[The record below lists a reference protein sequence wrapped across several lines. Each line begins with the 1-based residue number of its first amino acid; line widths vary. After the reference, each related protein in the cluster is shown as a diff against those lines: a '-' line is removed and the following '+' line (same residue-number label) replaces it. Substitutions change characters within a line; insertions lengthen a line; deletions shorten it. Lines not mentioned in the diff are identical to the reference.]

1 VREATLACVRLTAF
15 AASTGSVCKSSGS
28 ASSGIGRCSLVES
41 TSQMIG
47 VGAAH
52 RSKQRPPRT
61 PPRISA
67 RLPQPRQLLRQ
78 ITPRDRRLQT
88 PTTPSIAMSR
98 KCLVATQEGMAGLER
113 FKTIAGVA
121 TSAEQM
127 AQQIYRL
134 LSNASLVREIEESTW
149 NAAVD
154 ARRDFLDN
162 PPRIND

>member
-88 PTTPSIAMSR
+88 PTTPSIAMSPTSSHQHLTLNTAQPPLHLAR
-98 KCLVATQEGMAGLER
+98 QADPCHCHLHPCGYSSRSSADQRDSQVGEGQR
-113 FKTIAGVA
+113 PCD
-121 TSAEQM
+121 Q
-127 AQQIYRL
+127 
-134 LSNASLVREIEESTW
+134 LSGPHPQRG
-149 NAAVD
+149 
-154 ARRDFLDN
+154 
-162 PPRIND
+162 